1 MSLYSTPDEA
11 KSSHPDVKDAKHYER
26 IYDLLQQSKQALL
39 DSALEKDY
47 NAKNSLTPT
56 MLFVSIL
63 VHNGMHPDTAEAIA
77 AMICKTLKLGTVENI
92 QVCGKTLSL
101 AQFPFASLPTYT
113 LLHISDARLQ
123 SWYASFH
130 KGGNRVTRS
139 TT

>member
-1 MSLYSTPDEA
+1 MILVHQYYRNPLCLHMSLYSTPDEA

-101 AQFPFASLPTYT
+101 AQFPFRQSAN
-113 LLHISDARLQ
+113 LHSP
-123 SWYASFH
+123 SH
-130 KGGNRVTRS
+130 
-139 TT
+139 

>member
-63 VHNGMHPDTAEAIA
+63 VHNGMHPDTAEAVA

-101 AQFPFASLPTYT
+101 AQFSFSLVCQLT
-113 LLHISDARLQ
+113 L
-123 SWYASFH
+123 SFTLAMQGCNH
-130 KGGNRVTRS
+130 GMRPSTRAGIA
-139 TT
+139 